1 MKTLLEIFYT
11 TKMNDSELLKQ
22 TRKALGLK
30 QSEMAERLGYTSQV
44 AISNIETGK
53 EKMSGQTRA
62 HLETIRKHEL

>member
-1 MKTLLEIFYT
+1 M
-11 TKMNDSELLKQ
+11 SESQLLKQ
-22 TRKALGLK
+22 TRKSLGIT
-30 QSEMAERLGYTSQV
+30 QSEMAERLGYVSQV